1 MTVSFASLR
10 PLDIALMATLKR
22 LSPQA
27 NDVALTVAGLTS
39 WQHAQ
44 GHLRLSLHDSIVA
57 KTVVEIAADYDPKT
71 LRLSLLSSGFVATP
85 DQLSAQPFV
94 LDDDSLYLL
103 RAWRDEHYVAE
114 QLGQRVGTAAQ
125 NPVPL
130 SSELVAVLDQ
140 LFPVTRDVDWQR
152 RACELAVQQPFSVI
166 TGGPGTGKTTTV
178 VKLLGLLQF
187 AAMQSGQP
195 LRIALAAPTGKAAV
209 RLNESIRGA
218 VAQLPLADDVRAQI
232 PLQVMT
238 VHRLLGAQGQDRQF
252 RHHQRNPLLLDV
264 LVIDE
269 ASMLDLSLF
278 SSILAALPA
287 QAKLILLGDKDQLAS
302 VEAGAVL
309 GDVCAGLASQVVV
322 LQQSH
327 RFDGER
333 GIGRLAKDVRD
344 GHCHPIN
351 DYAPDVQPLSYEDLA
366 LGYQDYW
373 RLVQQTPDDD
383 FDARER
389 WARQVIKAFE
399 AYRVL
404 TAVREGRFGVA
415 GINQHCLNQLCHQQ
429 PPKEQW
435 YVGRPVLITRN
446 DYSLGLMNGD
456 IGITL
461 WLPDAS
467 LPSGKRL
474 RVVFPNN
481 ESPDQ
486 LRWILPSR
494 LPPHETVFAMTVH
507 KSQGSEFDQVALV
520 LPDHDVPV
528 LTRELVYTAVTRPK
542 QQLLLC
548 IDDPIWQ
555 LAISRNTIRTSGL
568 RKRLLVSQNNN

>member
-1 MTVSFASLR
+1 MTVLLGSLR
-10 PLDIALMATLKR
+10 PLDTALMATLKR
-22 LSPQA
+22 LCPQA
-27 NDVALTVAGLTS
+27 DEMALTMAGLTS

-44 GHLRLSLHDSIVA
+44 GHLRLSLHDPILTETMKGCDLA
-57 KTVVEIAADYDPKT
+57 T
-71 LRLSLLSSGFVATP
+71 LRQSLLNSGFAASP
-85 DQLSAQPFV
+85 DQLLGQPFV

-103 RAWRDEHYVAE
+103 RAWRDEHFVAE
-114 QLGQRVGTAAQ
+114 QLAQRVDAAGQ
-125 NPVPL
+125 NSAPL
-130 SSELVAVLDQ
+130 SAQFVAVLDS
-140 LFPVTRDVDWQR
+140 LFPVTHAVDWQR

-187 AAMQSGQP
+187 AVMQSGQP
-195 LRIALAAPTGKAAV
+195 LRIALAAPTGKAAA

-218 VAQLPLADDVRAQI
+218 VAQLPLADEVRAQI

-252 RHHQRNPLLLDV
+252 RYHQRNPLLLDV

-278 SSILAALPA
+278 SAILAALPA

-344 GHCHPIN
+344 GHGNPIN
-351 DYAPDVQPLSYEDLA
+351 DYAPDVQPLRYDDLA
-366 LGYQDYW
+366 VGYQDYW
-373 RLVQQTPDDD
+373 QLVQQVPEDSL
-383 FDARER
+383 DAREQ

-399 AYRVL
+399 SYRVL
-404 TAVREGRFGVA
+404 TAVRDGSFGVA
-415 GINQHCLNQLCHQQ
+415 GINQHCLNQLCQQ
-429 PPKEQW
+429 RPPKEQW

-486 LRWILPSR
+486 LRWLLPSR

-542 QQLLLC
+542 QCLLLC
-548 IDDPIWQ
+548 IDESIWQ
-555 LAISRNTIRTSGL
+555 MAISRNTIRTSGL
-568 RKRLLVSQNNN
+568 RKRLLVS